1 MKQQISL
8 REANQHLS
16 RYIQAVERGDEIII
30 TKRGKPVAKLVHV
43 VEEHPLTP
51 EQRAAWERI
60 RSIKIKTSGV
70 MFTWCYVHSRCN
82 LYGDRLRVYPLMCW
96 SNSSFN
102 TVILCP

>member
-60 RSIKIKTSGV
+60 RSIKIKTSDV
-70 MFTWCYVHSRCN
+70 MFTRDAIYEERLEELVRCRE
-82 LYGDRLRVYPLMCW
+82 GKR
-96 SNSSFN
+96 
-102 TVILCP
+102 